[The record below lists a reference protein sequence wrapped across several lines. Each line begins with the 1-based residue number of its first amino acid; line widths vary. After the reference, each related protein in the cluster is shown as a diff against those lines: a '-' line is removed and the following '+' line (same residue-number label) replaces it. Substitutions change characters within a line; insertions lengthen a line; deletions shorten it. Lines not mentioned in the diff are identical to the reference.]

1 MVVHV
6 QIAGVLK
13 VGVFGVVKLNVDG
26 LTLAWIGVL
35 KVNVDKVDGI
45 IDVNVNVD
53 GLNGPVVNVGVEKVV
68 NVNVAGVDGVVNE
81 TVGVLNVI
89 GGVVKV
95 SVDMTGVVNVNV
107 PVPIGVGV
115 VTDGNDPV
123 TDDGLMVILVNVA
136 GDTVVGYVNVLVFIG
151 PVVTVIGLN
160 DDGDGMQVH
169 VYVLVVPSVDV
180 CPPFGDVVVDEII
193 DVSSFDV

>member
-26 LTLAWIGVL
+26 LTLAGIEVL

-89 GGVVKV
+89 DGVVKV
-95 SVDMTGVVNVNV
+95 SVNMTGVVNVNV

-123 TDDGLMVILVNVA
+123 TDDDGLMVILVNVA

-180 CPPFGDVVVDEII
+180 CCPPFGDVDEII